1 MRPVGGCRVAG
12 METSICAWA
21 PWWSAEERQRF
32 LSEVE
37 GVVGARFGDHE
48 LDEAQGTIT
57 VSDLECVL
65 GLSNLAQACRL
76 ADPEDWRLLVYS
88 HVTRLDDFA
97 PEALAELLRDYERV
111 KDDLRVRVVSHHHT
125 EQIDPVGD
133 PLPLGM
139 FACLS
144 VALEGATMPVD
155 RGHFD
160 DWGEDKDE
168 VMAVALANTVAAED
182 VVATEVEE
190 LKGKFKVFTGDSLF
204 TSALMLGPADAMPE
218 VGPWGAVVTV
228 PTARDLLVCHVD
240 ATEEFVND
248 SATMLALS
256 YTRYLAG
263 PNSVSPNALWWR
275 PGEPL
280 EAFARLD
287 NASFE
292 LTAPPEL
299 RDYLA
304 GVLNAGVERSESRA
318 EGIDL

>member
-21 PWWSAEERQRF
+21 PWWSADNRRRF

-37 GVVGARFGDHE
+37 EVVGARFGEFE
-48 LDEAQGTIT
+48 LDEADGTVT
-57 VSDLECVL
+57 VSELDCVL
-65 GLSNLAQACRL
+65 GLSNLAQTCRSV
-76 ADPEDWRLLVYS
+76 DPEEWRMLVYS
-88 HVTRLDDFA
+88 HVARLDDFA
-97 PEALAELLRDYERV
+97 PEVLSELIGDYERV
-111 KDDLRVRVVSHHHT
+111 KGDLRVRVVSPNHLEH
-125 EQIDPVGD
+125 IDPVGD
-133 PLPLGM
+133 QLPLGM

-155 RGHFD
+155 RSHFD
-160 DWGEDKDE
+160 GWGQDQDE
-168 VMAVALANTVAAED
+168 VMAAALANTVAAEE
-182 VVATEVEE
+182 VVSTEIEE
-190 LKGKFKVFTGDSLF
+190 MKGQFKVFTGDSLF
-204 TSALMLGPADAMPE
+204 TSALMLGSAEAMPE

-240 ATEEFVND
+240 ASEEFVNN
-248 SATMLALS
+248 SAAMLAIS

-292 LTAPPEL
+292 LAAPPEL
-299 RDYLA
+299 RDYLRS
-304 GVLNAGVERSESRA
+304 VLEAGVERSQSRA